1 MRKLLIFVFL
11 LLTSCKI
18 NYVAD
23 LYTSDLIDLANSG
36 NPEIIRLPME
46 IEFQVADCEDLS
58 DEKRIMSTYFS
69 DFDFLG
75 CDLNSEDFMS
85 YARAKVTVPVTNGS
99 DVINDLIG
107 FRSYISDDQSF
118 VYVDAIINSDLFEE
132 LKKYVYDQT
141 FQDLKLSES
150 KLIINLNNDLRN
162 VTVWVMPSFVDNKP
176 IAMEKK
182 FELQKRQKL
191 IIETSNVA
199 NAHLENSSWTPILSI
214 VNKFNS

>member
-1 MRKLLIFVFL
+1 MKKLLILVFL

-18 NYVAD
+18 NFIAD

-46 IEFQVADCEDLS
+46 VEFQVADCEDLS

-99 DVINDLIG
+99 DTIGDLIG

-118 VYVDAIINSDLFEE
+118 VYVDAIINNNLFEE

-199 NAHLENSSWTPILSI
+199 NAHLEKSSWTPILSI

>member
-18 NYVAD
+18 NFVAD

-46 IEFQVADCEDLS
+46 VEFQVADCEDLS

-85 YARAKVTVPVTNGS
+85 YARAKVTVPVTN
-99 DVINDLIG
+99 
-107 FRSYISDDQSF
+107 
-118 VYVDAIINSDLFEE
+118 
-132 LKKYVYDQT
+132 
-141 FQDLKLSES
+141 
-150 KLIINLNNDLRN
+150 
-162 VTVWVMPSFVDNKP
+162 
-176 IAMEKK
+176 
-182 FELQKRQKL
+182 
-191 IIETSNVA
+191 
-199 NAHLENSSWTPILSI
+199 
-214 VNKFNS
+214 

>member
-18 NYVAD
+18 NFVAD

-58 DEKRIMSTYFS
+58 DEKRIMSTNFS

-107 FRSYISDDQSF
+107 FRSYVSDDSSL
-118 VYVDAIINSDLFEE
+118 VYVDAIINNNLFDE

-150 KLIINLNNDLRN
+150 KLIINLNNDLGN
-162 VTVWVMPSFVDNKP
+162 VTIWVMPSFVDNKP
-176 IAMEKK
+176 IAMEEK
-182 FELQKRQKL
+182 FDLQKRQKL

-199 NAHLENSSWTPILSI
+199 NAHLEKSSWTPILSI

>member
-18 NYVAD
+18 NFIAD

-46 IEFQVADCEDLS
+46 VEFQVADCEDLS

-99 DVINDLIG
+99 DTIGDLIG

-199 NAHLENSSWTPILSI
+199 NAHLEKSSWTPILSI

>member
-1 MRKLLIFVFL
+1 MKKLLILVFL
-11 LLTSCKI
+11 LLTACKI
-18 NYVAD
+18 SFIAD

-46 IEFQVADCEDLS
+46 VEFQVADCEDLS

-75 CDLNSEDFMS
+75 CDLNSDDFMS

-99 DVINDLIG
+99 DTIGDLIG

-118 VYVDAIINSDLFEE
+118 IYVDAIINNNLFEE
-132 LKKYVYDQT
+132 LKKYVYNQT
-141 FQDLKLSES
+141 FQELKLSES

-162 VTVWVMPSFVDNKP
+162 ASVWGMPSFVDNNP

-182 FELQKRQKL
+182 FDLQKRQKL
-191 IIETSNVA
+191 IIETSNVT

-214 VNKFNS
+214 VNNFKS